1 MGYVENSWEV
11 PRWLCFA
18 RSMTLSRMVQLSVN
32 KSSQPNGTASAVRG
46 GMTEGCDAYRFP
58 QNEASLVPILHNGL
72 GSPTNRVCPPEM
84 QLVLVTKGI
93 MDFNLT
99 TEISSVWLERL
110 LWEQNVR
117 GSNPL
122 SPTI

>member
-1 MGYVENSWEV
+1 
-11 PRWLCFA
+11 
-18 RSMTLSRMVQLSVN
+18 MVMLRKKHDSQSDGLSVN
-32 KSSQPNGTASAVRG
+32 KSSQPNGTVSAACG

-93 MDFNLT
+93 MDFDFQA
-99 TEISSVWLERL
+99 ECSAAW
-110 LWEQNVR
+110 
-117 GSNPL
+117 
-122 SPTI
+122 